1 MWKKCRKVHPPS
13 LFWVTILFFSSKEN
27 GRRRSS
33 FSVILID
40 NFDTDTLWSR
50 RRATVKTRFL
60 KKRFFSR
67 DWPLS
72 RYSSK
77 HERRYFRER
86 EREKR
91 RRPQFWCAFLNSFL
105 YISPDKTS
113 SFFGVWSTTLL
124 IFFFSE
130 STCLLNNHH
139 HHHHHHHHQ
148 SRVREESAGCFV
160 VWLRS
165 SSLFFFVFVVGI
177 KVV

>member
-60 KKRFFSR
+60 KKRLFSR

-72 RYSSK
+72 QYSSK
-77 HERRYFRER
+77 HLRGGIFERER
-86 EREKR
+86 ERNDAV
-91 RRPQFWCAFLNSFL
+91 PNSGAHFWTLFC
-105 YISPDKTS
+105 ISPDKTS

-124 IFFFSE
+124 IFFFSD
-130 STCLLNNHH
+130 STCLLNNH